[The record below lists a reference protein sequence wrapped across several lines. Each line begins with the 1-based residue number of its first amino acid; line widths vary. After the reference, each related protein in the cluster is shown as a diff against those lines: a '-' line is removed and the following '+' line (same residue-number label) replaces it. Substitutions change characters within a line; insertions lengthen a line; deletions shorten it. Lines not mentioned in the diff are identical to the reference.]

1 MDRYAFRNFAALETA
16 AQHEIWMKPMR
27 PVELLAA
34 IRITAAVGP

>member
-1 MDRYAFRNFAALETA
+1 MHSEISQPLETA